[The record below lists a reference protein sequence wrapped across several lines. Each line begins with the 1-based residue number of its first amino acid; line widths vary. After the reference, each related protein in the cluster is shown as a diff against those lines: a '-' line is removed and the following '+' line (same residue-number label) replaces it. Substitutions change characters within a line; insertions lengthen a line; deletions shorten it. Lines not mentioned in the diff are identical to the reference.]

1 MAAIVRRLP
10 GNALPW
16 LGPAAV
22 GALARVAYWLFVTPD
37 WEPRSDADH
46 YLDLAR
52 SLASGKGFQFAFPQ
66 LEMHPTAFRPPLY
79 PLLLAI
85 PQWVGGTDV
94 LWPARLLSLIL
105 GVAVIALT
113 VQLGLRLA
121 GLVAGVVAGGLV
133 AIYPPLVANDT
144 ITLTEPLA
152 LLLILGILLTLHGRK
167 WIACGVLTGMLLLTR
182 PNAYLVVAIV
192 VSVLWRLIGRRRALL
207 CACICA
213 AVVVPWLIR
222 NQLQVGTLRP
232 TTSDGFNLAAMY
244 APPARERETFV
255 NPVYDRWYDGSE
267 FEFLQFDEARWNASL
282 STLAFDSI
290 REDPSYVA
298 AVVRRN
304 AIAYFELD
312 TRANEPAERFDGRNI
327 DFRRAT
333 LPLYYVVTSVGLTGI
348 AFSFRRR
355 ALWPALAIA
364 AQFTVLSL
372 LIVAP
377 PRLRAPFDLTMC
389 IGVGLLADWTG
400 QRHASR
406 RPPPLHPESIR

>member
-1 MAAIVRRLP
+1 MVGTSSCRGAGSSGLL
-10 GNALPW
+10 AL
-16 LGPAAV
+16 
-22 GALARVAYWLFVTPD
+22 RHPD

-52 SLASGKGFQFAFPQ
+52 SLASGKGFQLAFPQ

-94 LWPARLLSLIL
+94 LLPARLLSLIL

-121 GLVAGVVAGGLV
+121 GPVAGVVAGGVV

-152 LLLILGILLTLHGRK
+152 LLLILGILLTLHGRQ

-192 VSVLWRLIGRRRALL
+192 VIVLWRLIGRRRALL
-207 CACICA
+207 CACVCA

-333 LPLYYVVTSVGLTGI
+333 LPLYYVVTSVGLAGI
-348 AFSFRRR
+348 ALSIRRR
-355 ALWPALAIA
+355 ALWPALAVA
-364 AQFTVLSL
+364 AQFTFLSL
-372 LIVAP
+372 LLVAP

-389 IGVGLLADWTG
+389 IGVGLLAEWIR

-406 RPPPLHPESIR
+406 IPQAAAASP